1 MLTFCQAEFCASG
14 LLANCNL
21 RHRQNSAQAHSKTAF
36 RSFETIYRVTSATSR
51 RKPNNLRAGGATRGL
66 QSAICNLRP
75 GSSTLG
81 SRGHCGRRCAVA
93 WARNAC
99 SDPRRSPTNLLG
111 EHHRCAAAPGL
122 HFGVRSAPVHEPST
136 PTVRLCCAIV
146 ATSRRD
152 VFGFEYHPARLARP
166 GELAP
171 ALVSPRVGTT
181 LPRRSPLLAPAPPL
195 RSHTRCG
202 SLAQAEAPPVPA
214 GVLDARWGGPR
225 RDAAPAAFHA
235 GGQEHPSCTYVCTPD
250 PGARQ
255 RHSRRL
261 V

>member
-1 MLTFCQAEFCASG
+1 MGLSPPAEFWGG
-14 LLANCNL
+14 LGQNSDKHLNSEWPPCSHFAK
-21 RHRQNSAQAHSKTAF
+21 QNSARPDCLQTA
-36 RSFETIYRVTSATSR
+36 ICATGRILLRLTPKLLSEASR
-51 RKPNNLRAGGATRGL
+51 RFIVLRQRRRAENLTSTQRRATRGL

-99 SDPRRSPTNLLG
+99 SDPRQSPTNLLG
-111 EHHRCAAAPGL
+111 ERHRRAAAPGL
-122 HFGVRSAPVHEPST
+122 HFGVGSAPVHEPST

-166 GELAP
+166 GKLAP

-181 LPRRSPLLAPAPPL
+181 LPRRSPLLAPAPP
-195 RSHTRCG
+195 
-202 SLAQAEAPPVPA
+202 P
-214 GVLDARWGGPR
+214 W
-225 RDAAPAAFHA
+225 
-235 GGQEHPSCTYVCTPD
+235 
-250 PGARQ
+250 
-255 RHSRRL
+255 
-261 V
+261 

>member
-1 MLTFCQAEFCASG
+1 MDRPKLPAEELSAGCYDVSGMLM
-14 LLANCNL
+14 
-21 RHRQNSAQAHSKTAF
+21 
-36 RSFETIYRVTSATSR
+36 
-51 RKPNNLRAGGATRGL
+51 
-66 QSAICNLRP
+66 
-75 GSSTLG
+75 STLG

-99 SDPRRSPTNLLG
+99 SDPRRSPTNLFG
-111 EHHRCAAAPGL
+111 ESHRRAAAPAGL
-122 HFGVRSAPVHEPST
+122 HFGVGSTPVHEPST

-152 VFGFEYHPARLARP
+152 SFGFEYYPARLARP
-166 GELAP
+166 GELAL

-225 RDAAPAAFHA
+225 RDAALRL
-235 GGQEHPSCTYVCTPD
+235 STPEGRST
-250 PGARQ
+250 PRART
-255 RHSRRL
+255 
-261 V
+261 